1 MINIRNKKD
10 CCGCAACSDICACEA
25 ISMQPDQYGFLY
37 PVIDSSKCVNCGM
50 CVKVCPILNNKIR
63 PRVPLISY
71 AFMHKD
77 KEIRRKSST
86 AGAFVALA
94 EKILSLN
101 GVVFGCAFDTDWS
114 VKHIYVD
121 NSIDLQKLVGSKY
134 LQSRVEDSFK
144 ACKRFLQSG
153 RYVLF
158 SGTPC
163 QIAGLRSYL
172 RKEYDT
178 LLCVDLICHGVP
190 SPGIWQ
196 MYLRYRIA
204 KKSREIG
211 KDLYVKDVNFRDKSN
226 GWSSYSLSLSLSLSD
241 SQGNV
246 YKEAPL
252 NWRKDLYMRSFLHHL
267 NMRPSCFHCR
277 FKNLTSGSDIT
288 IGDYWRFSELYPKVE
303 DDKIG
308 INAFMVNTEK
318 GKRFLDGIEFDGFE
332 SSYENIVK
340 GNPTLVRSNW
350 SHICQKKFL
359 RELQNRD
366 LEELVSD
373 CLDLSPFKKIISKVR
388 TLYMLYFRKM
398 CK

>member
-1 MINIRNKKD
+1 MINIQNKKD
-10 CCGCAACSDICACEA
+10 CCGCSACSEICAKEA
-25 ISMQPDQYGFLY
+25 ISMWPDQYGFPY
-37 PVIDSSKCVNCGM
+37 PVVDSSKCVNCVM
-50 CVKVCPILNNKIR
+50 CIKVCPILNNKER

-121 NSIDLQKLVGSKY
+121 NLRDLRKLVGSKY

-144 ACKRFLQSG
+144 DCRRFLQSG

-163 QIAGLRSYL
+163 QIAGLRNYL

-196 MYLRYRIA
+196 LYLRHRIT
-204 KKSREIG
+204 KKSRELG
-211 KDLYVKDVNFRDKSN
+211 KDLYVKDVNFRDKSK

-241 SQGNV
+241 NQGNV
-246 YKEAPL
+246 CTEPPL
-252 NWRKDLYMRSFLHHL
+252 NWREDLYMRSFLHHL

-277 FKNLTSGSDIT
+277 FKNLKSGSDIT
-288 IGDYWRFSELYPKVE
+288 IGDYWGFTELYPDVK

-318 GKRFLDGIEFDGFE
+318 GKCFLDGIEFDGFE

-340 GNPTLVRSNW
+340 GNPALVRSHW
-350 SHICQKKFL
+350 PHINQKKFL
-359 RELQNRD
+359 RGFESRD
-366 LEELVSD
+366 FKDLVSE
-373 CLDLSPFKKIISKVR
+373 CLDLSPLQKFISKAR
-388 TLYMLYFRKM
+388 TFYMLYLRRNI
-398 CK
+398 